1 MRQPEFLIK
10 TSGPLIADTV
20 RALYLGP
27 GQRIVSPSSHSES
40 APLAHSVPAAPQF
53 GEAAPIEAS
62 PDTLAFLARRRSA
75 AALALTE
82 PAPSDADLATLLR
95 LATRVPDH
103 GKLSPWRFV
112 VLKGEAKQRFIAGL
126 EAIAATRA
134 DGGKLVAKLGKLK
147 APPLTV
153 AVISRAQEAEIP
165 EWEQRLSSGAVC
177 MTLIIAAQ
185 AMGYGANWI
194 TDWYAY
200 DEAAGKLL
208 GLVEGERVAGFVHLG
223 TSRETPLERVRPEVG
238 TLVTEWTG

>member
-1 MRQPEFLIK
+1 L
-10 TSGPLIADTV
+10 T
-20 RALYLGP
+20 
-27 GQRIVSPSSHSES
+27 
-40 APLAHSVPAAPQF
+40 HSVPAAPLF

-62 PDTLAFLARRRSA
+62 PQTLAFLARRRSA
-75 AALALTE
+75 SAMALTS
-82 PAPSDADLATLLR
+82 PGPSDQELATLLR

-112 VLKGEAKQRFIAGL
+112 VLKGEPKQRFIAGL

-134 DGGKLVAKLGKLK
+134 DGAKLHAKLGKIK

-153 AVISRAQEAEIP
+153 AVISRLLPGEIP
-165 EWEQRLSSGAVC
+165 EWEQRLSAGAVC

-200 DEAAGKLL
+200 DEDALRLL
-208 GLVEGERVAGFVHLG
+208 GLTGGERVAGYVHLG
-223 TSRETPLERVRPEVG
+223 ASAETPLERVRPDVKPLVEVWNG
-238 TLVTEWTG
+238 

>member
-10 TSGPLIADTV
+10 IPGPLIAGRSRT
-20 RALYLGP
+20 LYLDQLKKSLQTG
-27 GQRIVSPSSHSES
+27 S
-40 APLAHSVPAAPQF
+40 APLAHSVPAAPEF

-62 PDTLAFLARRRSA
+62 PATLAFLARRRSA
-75 AALALTE
+75 AALALSE
-82 PAPSDADLATLLR
+82 PAPSETELATLLR

-103 GKLSPWRFV
+103 GKLFPWRFV
-112 VLKGEAKQRFIAGL
+112 VLRGEGKSRFIAGL
-126 EAIAATRA
+126 EAIAKARP
-134 DGGKLVAKLGKLK
+134 DGDRLVGKLGKIK

-153 AVISRAQEAEIP
+153 AVISRVSAGEIP

-200 DEAAGKLL
+200 DADAGKLL
-208 GLVEGERVAGFVHLG
+208 GLADGERVAGFVHLG
-223 TSRETPLERVRPEVG
+223 TSKDAPLERVRPDVDA
-238 TLVTEWTG
+238 LLSEWRPPPP

>member
-1 MRQPEFLIK
+1 M
-10 TSGPLIADTV
+10 V
-20 RALYLGP
+20 
-27 GQRIVSPSSHSES
+27 
-40 APLAHSVPAAPQF
+40 HSVPAPPQF

-62 PDTLAFLARRRSA
+62 PQTLAFLARRRSA

-82 PAPSDADLATLLR
+82 PAPTEAELATLLR

-103 GKLSPWRFV
+103 GKLFPWRFV
-112 VLKGEAKQRFIAGL
+112 VLRGEGKQRFIAGL
-126 EAIAATRA
+126 EAIATPRP
-134 DGGKLVAKLGKLK
+134 DGERLIAKLAKIK

-153 AVISRAQEAEIP
+153 AVVSRATDGEIP

-200 DEAAGKLL
+200 DADAGRLL
-208 GLVEGERVAGFVHLG
+208 GLSDGERVAGFVHIG
-223 TSRETPLERVRPEVG
+223 APAEPPLERVRPDLAAIVSR
-238 TLVTEWTG
+238 WTP